1 MKPLDDLL
9 PSISLFAPG
18 AAIPAVY
25 FAVRQAAIEFCER
38 TRLWR
43 FADEFE
49 VASADDD
56 PLLAPS
62 GSVIHEIEEVR
73 FEGQKLA
80 PKTTRWLD
88 DNCLGWREN
97 TYTGTPAY
105 VTQTEPNVLFLVPRG
120 TGTVSLSVWLK
131 PAQDADD
138 LPDFI
143 VDQYRETIA
152 HGALARLLLIPNQS
166 FTSPEMGIA
175 FGGAFQAKLDS
186 LCAKGFTGQQR
197 APVRTKASFF

>member
-25 FAVRQAAIEFCER
+25 FAIRQAAIEFCER
-38 TRLWR
+38 TKLWR
-43 FADEFE
+43 FEDEFE
-49 VASADDD
+49 AVSTDDD
-56 PLLAPS
+56 QILAPADA
-62 GSVIHEIEEVR
+62 VIHEIEEVR

-88 DNCLGWREN
+88 DNCSGWRES
-97 TYTGTPAY
+97 TYTGTPGY
-105 VTQTEPNVLFLVPRG
+105 VTQTEPNVLRLVPRG
-120 TGTVSLSVWLK
+120 DGTVSLSVWLK
-131 PAQDADD
+131 PSQDADE

-143 VDQYRETIA
+143 VDQYREVIA

-166 FTSPEMGIA
+166 FTSHELGIA

-186 LCAKGFTGQQR
+186 LSAKGFTGQQR